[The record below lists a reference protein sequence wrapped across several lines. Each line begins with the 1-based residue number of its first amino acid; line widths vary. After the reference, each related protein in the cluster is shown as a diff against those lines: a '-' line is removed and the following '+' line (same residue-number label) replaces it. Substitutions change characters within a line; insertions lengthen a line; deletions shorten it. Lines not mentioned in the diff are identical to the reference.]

1 MQTATSRFARPRPP
15 LLKAAALLVLC
26 GAWPAQAADYLWYG
40 ADELLG
46 GDNTWNASSAYW
58 KNTAGTRLAW
68 PNNAGAGDRAVFA
81 GTEDAP
87 FEVTLAAGATINA
100 NALWFRTNYSLVP
113 GNTSSRLNLVGA
125 TPTFTVDPGV
135 TATTTVAIGGSSV
148 TLDGGGTW
156 ALGAGNSLGD
166 SLGLIV
172 AGGSTFDLA
181 GFAETIGDLRLTAG
195 TLAGTGTLTTTGSI
209 TLESGTVGLR
219 LGGSGRPLYKIGA
232 GTVVLNGSNTYTGPT
247 NVLEGTLQLGP
258 DGRLANS
265 SALLVDGGVFALGS
279 TRDTVGAVTLASGS
293 ITGTTG
299 VLTGSAYDLRSG
311 SVSAVL
317 GGRNR
322 VATKSTAGIVT
333 LTGANT
339 YTGATNLDA
348 GALVLG
354 SGGSIAGASR
364 ITVAAGATL
373 AGISTTNTAPVTV
386 NGTLSP
392 GALSASGISSIG
404 TLATGAEIWNGGGS
418 YLWQVDRVPAL
429 GSAGANWD
437 RLSIGGSLT
446 LNATSAN
453 PFVVRVI
460 GLEAG
465 GGVGAITGFDNTRS
479 YSWSLL
485 TASSISGF
493 SAGEFRVDASVFAAT
508 NPLGGGSF
516 AVAQSGGSLNLV
528 FTPVPEPRTYALL
541 LGAVTLGFIVVRR
554 RGGRAAR

>member
-1 MQTATSRFARPRPP
+1 M
-15 LLKAAALLVLC
+15 LWAAALLVLC
-26 GAWPAQAADYLWYG
+26 GACQSPAADYLWYG
-40 ADELLG
+40 SDELLG
-46 GDNTWNASSAYW
+46 GDNTWNSTSAYW
-58 KNTAGTRLAW
+58 KDTAGDRQLW
-68 PNNAGAGDRAVFA
+68 PNNASAGDRAVFA
-81 GTEDAP
+81 GTESAP
-87 FEVTLAAGATINA
+87 FEVTLAAGTTLNA
-100 NALWFRTNYSLVP
+100 NGLWFRTNYSLVP
-113 GNTSSRLNLVGA
+113 VNSSSRLNLVGA
-125 TPTFTVDPGV
+125 TPTFTVDSGV
-135 TATTTVAIGGSSV
+135 TATTSVAIGGSSV

-156 ALGAGNSLGD
+156 ALGSSNSLGD

-172 AGGSTFDLA
+172 TGGSTFGLGA
-181 GFAETIGDLRLTAG
+181 LSETLGDVRLVAG
-195 TLAGTGTLTTTGSI
+195 TLAGTDWAATNGTLSTTGSF

-219 LGGSGRPLYKIGA
+219 LGGAGRPLYKVTT
-232 GTVVLNGSNTYTGPT
+232 GTVVLDGSNTYTGPT
-247 NVLEGTLQLGP
+247 NVLEGTLRLGAG
-258 DGRLANS
+258 GRLSDS
-265 SALLVDGGVFALGS
+265 SALVVDGGVFALGS
-279 TRDTVGAVTLASGS
+279 TSDTVGKVTLASGS

-317 GGRNR
+317 GGGKDI

-348 GALVLG
+348 GTLVLG
-354 SGGSIAGASR
+354 SGGSIASASR

-373 AGISTTNTAPVTV
+373 AGVSTTNTAPVTV

-392 GALSASGISSIG
+392 GALSPSGVSSIG

-418 YLWQVDRVPAL
+418 YLWQVDRVPSL
-429 GSAGANWD
+429 GSAGINWD
-437 RLSIGGSLT
+437 RLLIGGRLSLD
-446 LNATSAN
+446 ATTAN

-465 GGVGAITGFDNTRS
+465 GGVGAIAGFDNTRS

-485 TASSISGF
+485 TASSIRGF
-493 SAGEFRVDASVFAAT
+493 SAGEFRVDVSAFAAA

-541 LGAVTLGFIVVRR
+541 LGAATLGFIMVRR
-554 RGGRAAR
+554 RVGRSAR